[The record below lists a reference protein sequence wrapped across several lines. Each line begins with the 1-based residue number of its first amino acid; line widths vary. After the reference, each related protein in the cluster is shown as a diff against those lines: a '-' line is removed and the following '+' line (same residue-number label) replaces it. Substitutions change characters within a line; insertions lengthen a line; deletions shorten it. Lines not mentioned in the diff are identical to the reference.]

1 MADSRTRTQPD
12 NALLQ
17 AAAALLDEAGV
28 RSGSSVCVALSGGVD
43 SVVLLDLLAS
53 LQSRFGYEL
62 SAAHVNH
69 GLSPNA
75 DAWQSFCRRL
85 CADRGLACRCLRVG
99 VDRNSP
105 AGVEAAARHA
115 RHAALDRLQVDWLAL
130 GHHQDD
136 QAETLLFRL
145 LRGTGVRGAG
155 AMRPADGA
163 SPTRPGRLRPLLD
176 ARRQTIV
183 AHART
188 RGLAWIEDESN
199 ADPRFT
205 RNCLRHDIFPAL
217 EQVFPAAVPT
227 LARAAAHFREADT
240 LLQELAAIDR
250 TACGGD
256 RLMLD
261 RMLSLSDARVRNLLR
276 AELQR
281 AGANPPAQ
289 ARLDEAVRQLHWT
302 DGGPLRLPLGGGL
315 ACCVYRGRV
324 WMARDAGACPLP
336 VKWGGQAELPWGD
349 TAVGFEPTDG
359 RGLSWNRL
367 ERADEVVLTPRWE
380 GLKIRLAAARP
391 RRSFKNLCQENG
403 VPSWLR
409 SELPVLRVDG
419 EAAWIAEIGISID
432 FACGPAEPGLLP
444 RWRR

>member
-17 AAAALLDEAGV
+17 AAAALLDEAAV

-43 SVVLLDLLAS
+43 SVVLLDLLVS
-53 LQSRFGYEL
+53 LQSRFGYAL

-75 DAWQSFCRRL
+75 DAWQSFCQRL
-85 CADRGLACRCLRVG
+85 CADRGLACRCLTVG

-105 AGVEAAARHA
+105 AGLEGAARHA

-163 SPTRPGRLRPLLD
+163 SPARPGRLRPLLD

-205 RNCLRHDIFPAL
+205 RNYLRHDIFPAL

-227 LARAAAHFREADT
+227 LTRAAAHFREADT
-240 LLQELAAIDR
+240 LLHELAAIDR
-250 TACGGD
+250 STCGGD

-276 AELQR
+276 AELRR
-281 AGANPPAQ
+281 AGADAPART
-289 ARLDEAVRQLHWT
+289 RLDEVLRQLRRSN
-302 DGGPLRLPLGGGL
+302 GGPLRLPLGGDWT
-315 ACCVYRGRV
+315 CCVYRGRV
-324 WMARDAGACPLP
+324 WMARHAGACPLP
-336 VKWGGQAELPWGD
+336 VKWCGQTELRWGD
-349 TAVGFEPTDG
+349 TAVGFERTDG
-359 RGLSWNRL
+359 RGLNWNRL
-367 ERADEVVLTPRWE
+367 ERADEVLLTPRWE

-391 RRSFKNLCQENG
+391 RRSFKKVCQENG
-403 VPSWLR
+403 VPPWLR

-419 EAAWIAEIGISID
+419 EAAWIAEIGISPD
-432 FACGPAEPGLLP
+432 FACAPAEPGLLP